1 MAACLREE
9 AEEGWW
15 WNDGRILSIFS
26 SPLFRRLILAR
37 HLVPSTNVCA
47 HCGTNTRR
55 RGRVWTHL
63 GSSFSLPTHTPRQ
76 IHCFFDMKSYSD
88 ELHIIPRIRPPAA
101 LAPKAFCAYTPHTIT
116 HPNNESPSSQLLYS
130 LTNKHTPAELAAI
143 AG

>member
-1 MAACLREE
+1 MSVLT
-9 AEEGWW
+9 AEQTRDVGDVCERTWAHP
-15 WNDGRILSIFS
+15 LS
-26 SPLFRRLILAR
+26 L
-37 HLVPSTNVCA
+37 H
-47 HCGTNTRR
+47 
-55 RGRVWTHL
+55 
-63 GSSFSLPTHTPRQ
+63 THTHRQ

-143 AG
+143 AD